1 MSQLDKA
8 EELYLRG
15 FNSKYIKRRTGI
27 SMQSLLKQ
35 LFAKGIRHS
44 KQDVVNYQVE
54 YISKKYTSDEI
65 RDGYRS
71 IIRNYQNPYDIRKGR
86 HIEVLGCGFGDY
98 IHVFK
103 KLLGDAE
110 YNKLRNECWHDK
122 QSVVMQERYGVSNI
136 FQKETFSQF
145 VTEEAVREGRKKR
158 TVTMLEKYGV
168 ERPNQNVDILATMEK
183 HKTETMLQK
192 YGVVSPMQVSNIAK
206 KSAKHRQQAMLE
218 KYGVANS
225 VQLPEI
231 RDKIFES
238 RRKNHTLNT
247 SVPEQ
252 VLHKMLV
259 DYFGED
265 DVASNII
272 VDDRYP
278 YHVDFYIKSLDL
290 FIELNGD
297 ICHNNH
303 WFDNAN
309 LRDLQILQSWREN
322 AERIEK
328 STGKTS
334 KYTKYIKTWTQ
345 TDIEKRE
352 TARKNKLHYLVFWDG
367 SCRCKNKR
375 SVPNLIDARAWFADG
390 CPMPEQWHQEN
401 SY

>member
-35 LFAKGIRHS
+35 LLAKGIKHS

-54 YISKKYTSDEI
+54 YISKKYTLDEI
-65 RDGYRS
+65 REGYRL
-71 IIRNYQNPYDIRKGR
+71 IMRNYQNPFNIRRGR

-145 VTEEAVREGRKKR
+145 VTEEAVRKGRKKR
-158 TVTMLEKYGV
+158 TVT
-168 ERPNQNVDILATMEK
+168 
-183 HKTETMLQK
+183 
-192 YGVVSPMQVSNIAK
+192 
-206 KSAKHRQQAMLE
+206 MLE

-265 DVASNII
+265 DVMSNVI
-272 VDDRYP
+272 VDNRYP

-309 LRDLQILQSWREN
+309 PRDLQILQSWREN

-352 TARKNKLHYLVFWDG
+352 AARKNKLHYLVFWDG

-375 SVPNLIDARAWFADG
+375 SVPNLIDACAWFADG